1 MTEIQVDP
9 TQKLDSLAQ
18 DAASEDQGKA
28 FMNPKRGRG
37 RPKGS
42 KKDKETVAPEVQTS
56 PPPTPEQNIEALKPI
71 LKPCFEMI
79 SGVGVRLC
87 EEPQAAMTAAEL
99 NILVDTGAACIQ
111 QYLPG
116 ALTAHANLIVLMM
129 TMGNWG
135 MKVYMIRE
143 AKLAQY
149 REEFRQRQEMNG
161 TARPEQNHDTPA
173 FTVGSAQAV
182 Q

>member
-18 DAASEDQGKA
+18 DAATEDQGRA
-28 FMNPKRGRG
+28 FMSPKRGRG

-42 KKDKETVAPEVQTS
+42 KKATTPEPEVQTS

-87 EEPQAAMTAAEL
+87 EEPQAAMTAAEI

-161 TARPEQNHDTPA
+161 NAKPEPKRDTQS
-173 FTVGSAQAV
+173 FSVAV